1 MTVVALLL
9 ATAASATTITINDNN
24 PVFVTQVPYEIRG
37 TTDAPPGTDVT
48 VMVELV
54 VKNGDMGDV
63 HLLVTATTKVT
74 PAGDWRVVVNQP
86 AGTGTYDIH
95 VMIANTEATQ
105 LLRVQLGDKVQ
116 RQSPFGEP
124 EPRYGSVEALS
135 TDATQ
140 TMPDRWRIVPP
151 AYELDENPR
160 ARRIGDRGATLDPY
174 NKNLIKGDYP
184 IRGNDTFLVLTGISD
199 TIAESR
205 TLPTPSGVG
214 SARPASF
221 TFFGDNNQNLFAQDF
236 VLTADLFQGDTTFQP
251 VRQRVRATLIAN
263 VTHLSVSENGIVKPD
278 VESGTKR
285 TTEHVA
291 LQELFYE
298 RKLRDLTSNY
308 DFVSV
313 RVGSQP
319 FNSDFRGFVFTDTNL
334 GLRVFGNYN
343 SNRTQYN
350 LAFFDRLEKDTNS
363 GLNTLTELRGQR
375 VAVANVYRQD
385 FLVPGYTQQF
395 SIHYLSDSAGV
406 HYDRNGILVRPA
418 PVGDFQP
425 HSIRTVYLGEA
436 GLGHIGR
443 LNVDHA
449 VYYVFG
455 HDSLNPIAGA
465 DPFLKTGNSVHVS
478 AGMAALEVS
487 IDHDWIR
494 PRFGF
499 FYATGDKNPR
509 DRQAHGF
516 DSILDAPDFAGG
528 GFSFLNRMGIRLA
541 GAGVVLIDR
550 GSLLPSLRSS
560 KEEGQPN
567 YVNPGLELITGGVDL
582 ELTPKIKTLFTVNY
596 ARFAAVQPLEELL
609 FQDNI
614 HRSLGTDISLG
625 ARWRPFL
632 SNNLVIVGGVAAF
645 LPGAGFKDIYD
656 RGGPLYHLF
665 TDVTLQF

>member
-1 MTVVALLL
+1 VRLGLLL
-9 ATAASATTITINDNN
+9 WLVAATAAAATITINNNN
-24 PVFVTQVPYEIRG
+24 PIFVTQTPFEIRG
-37 TTDAPPGTDVT
+37 TTDAPAGTPVT
-48 VMVELV
+48 VTIGSAHADSAVGPGGE
-54 VKNGDMGDV
+54 
-63 HLLVTATTKVT
+63 
-74 PAGDWRVVVNQP
+74 WRVMMTEPHV
-86 AGTGTYDIH
+86 TGTYDVDVAIGGTH
-95 VMIANTEATQ
+95 AAQ
-105 LLRVQLGDKVQ
+105 LLRIQTGDKVQ

-124 EPRYGSVEALS
+124 EPRYGTVESLT

-140 TMPDRWRIVPP
+140 TMTDRWRIVPP

-160 ARRIGDRGATLDPY
+160 ARKIGTRGATLDPY

-184 IRGNDTFLVLTGISD
+184 IRGTDTFLVVTGISD
-199 TIAESR
+199 TLVESR

-221 TFFGDNNQNLFAQDF
+221 TFFGKNDQNLILENLI
-236 VLTADLFQGDTTFQP
+236 LTADLFEGDTTFQP
-251 VRQRVRATLIAN
+251 VRQRVRATLIADIN
-263 VTHLSVSENGIVKPD
+263 HVSVGENGIVKPD
-278 VESGTKR
+278 VENGTKR

-298 RKLRDLTSNY
+298 RKLRDLSVNY

-334 GLRVFGNYN
+334 GVRLFGNRN

-363 GLNTLTELRGQR
+363 GLNTLHELRGQR
-375 VAVANVYRQD
+375 VAVANIYRQD
-385 FLVPGYTQQF
+385 FLVPGYTQEL
-395 SIHYLSDSAGV
+395 SLHYLSDNGGV
-406 HYDRNGILVRPA
+406 HYDRNGILMRPA

-425 HSIRTVYLGEA
+425 HSIRTAYLGEA

-449 VYYVFG
+449 VYYVLG
-455 HDSLNPIAGA
+455 HDSLNPIAGR
-465 DPFLKTGNSVHVS
+465 DPLLRGGDSVRVS

-487 IDHDWIR
+487 IDRDWIR
-494 PRFGF
+494 PRLGF
-499 FYATGDKNPR
+499 FYASGDKNPR
-509 DRQAHGF
+509 DRNAHGF
-516 DSILDAPDFAGG
+516 DSIFDAPDFAGG

-541 GAGVVLIDR
+541 GSGVVLLDR

-567 YVNPGLELITGGVDL
+567 YVNPGLELVTAGVDL
-582 ELTPKIKTLFTVNY
+582 ELTPRLKTLFNVNY
-596 ARFAAVQPLEELL
+596 ARFAAVEPLEELL
-609 FQDNI
+609 FQGDI
-614 HRSLGTDISLG
+614 HRTLGTDISLG

-632 SNNLVIVGGVAAF
+632 SNNIVVIGGVAAF

-656 RGGPLYHLF
+656 RGGPLYHVF
-665 TDVTLQF
+665 TNVTLQF